1 MEKYCPGNGEKT
13 VGAPLQLPPPA
24 PPPAADLQV
33 LVQGSVS
40 CEQLHLQR
48 RLFLIFYHLSTKH
61 KFFSDVKPLHVHMW
75 CAVYLTVS
83 ERGAQLVASF
93 IVQVTSFNL
102 LFIFPYPELHVN
114 AGIIF
119 FSSLSI
125 LNVNR
130 LATTCHP
137 PEIRKP
143 QKIICFWCRQHLF
156 ILIHP
161 PVRPCLLANGEKM
174 TFSKIATLTFL
185 KTHLSRHPAAG
196 NPKVHV
202 FREAANQS
210 FVT

>member
-33 LVQGSVS
+33 LVQGSIS

-93 IVQVTSFNL
+93 IV
-102 LFIFPYPELHVN
+102 
-114 AGIIF
+114 
-119 FSSLSI
+119 
-125 LNVNR
+125 
-130 LATTCHP
+130 
-137 PEIRKP
+137 
-143 QKIICFWCRQHLF
+143 
-156 ILIHP
+156 
-161 PVRPCLLANGEKM
+161 
-174 TFSKIATLTFL
+174 
-185 KTHLSRHPAAG
+185 
-196 NPKVHV
+196 
-202 FREAANQS
+202 
-210 FVT
+210 